1 MERNIHWFNDEDEAQ
16 KRRHRRAVTA
26 LVAAL
31 VGLLALVTAIV
42 WFLHR
47 ETQNL
52 ASAAATAAAASP
64 SASPASASAQGGAAL
79 QDSDTKT
86 ETGLLVTFLDVGQGD
101 CIFLQSPSGNT
112 LLVDGGPES
121 ATQTVLDFLDE
132 KGVIGLDAVIASHL
146 HADHIGGL
154 ISVIDVY
161 PVGKYYEPPFD
172 AESEVYF
179 QLRDALSENNVTVL
193 SPLASS
199 NSLIDWDR
207 DVEIRILSPYGIDY
221 GRVDDFNDTSYIL
234 RVTYQNTSL
243 LLTGDATQVAEK
255 LALKAL
261 PNSYFKADVLKVG
274 HHGSKNSTSTKFL
287 DAVNPS
293 IAVISC
299 GLNNEYGHPNQE
311 LLDRLNKRNITIY
324 RTDRDGSITLLLDG
338 TNVKVIK

>member
-16 KRRHRRAVTA
+16 KRRIRRTAAA

-31 VGLLALVTAIV
+31 IGLLALVTAIV

-47 ETQNL
+47 ETQDL
-52 ASAAATAAAASP
+52 ATAAATAASASP
-64 SASPASASAQGGAAL
+64 SASTAAATAQAGTAL
-79 QDSDTKT
+79 QDSSA
-86 ETGLLVTFLDVGQGD
+86 EAGTGLLVTFLDVGQGD
-101 CIFLQSPSGNT
+101 CVFLQSPSGNT
-112 LLVDGGPES
+112 LLIDGGPES

-146 HADHIGGL
+146 HEDHIGGL

-161 PVGKYYEPPFD
+161 PIGKYYEPSFYPT
-172 AESEVYF
+172 SEVYN
-179 QLRDALSENNVTVL
+179 QLYDALKENNVTVL
-193 SPLASS
+193 SPLAST
-199 NSLIDWDR
+199 NSFIEWDD

-221 GRVDDFNDTSYIL
+221 GTVDDFNDTSYIL
-234 RVTYQNTSL
+234 RVTYGNTSL

-274 HHGSKNSTSTKFL
+274 HHGSSDSTGTKFL
-287 DAVNPS
+287 DAVNPT
-293 IAVISC
+293 IAIISC
-299 GLNNEYGHPNQE
+299 GLNNEYGHPDQA

-324 RTDRDGSITLLLDG
+324 RTDQDGSITLLLDG

>member
-1 MERNIHWFNDEDEAQ
+1 MERNIHWFNEEDETQ
-16 KRRHRRAVTA
+16 KRKKRNAVIA

-31 VGLLALVTAIV
+31 VGALALITALF
-42 WFLHR
+42 WFLHAQ
-47 ETQNL
+47 TAGL
-52 ASAAATAAAASP
+52 AADASAPVNSPAASP
-64 SASPASASAQGGAAL
+64 AATPPQDTSALSASESEN
-79 QDSDTKT
+79 

-101 CIFLQSPSGNT
+101 CVFLQSPSGKT
-112 LLVDGGPES
+112 LLIDGGPES
-121 ATQTVLDFLDE
+121 ASQTVLDFLDQ
-132 KGVIGLDAVIASHL
+132 KGVVGLDAVIASHL

-161 PVGKYYEPPFD
+161 PVGVFYDPPFD
-172 AESEVYF
+172 AESETYN
-179 QLRDALSENNVTVL
+179 QLLDALKENNVAVR
-193 SPLASS
+193 SPIASA
-199 NSLIDWDR
+199 NSFIEWDD

-221 GRVDDFNDTSYIL
+221 GKVDDFNDTSYIL
-234 RVTYQNTSL
+234 RVTYGNTSL
-243 LLTGDATQVAEK
+243 LLTGDATEVAEK

-274 HHGSKNSTSTKFL
+274 HHGSSDSTGKKFL

-299 GLNNEYGHPNQE
+299 GLNNDYGHPDQA

-324 RTDRDGSITLLLDG
+324 RTDQDGTITLLLDG